1 MTTRSADLAVVVMA
15 AGQGKRMKSATPK
28 VLHPVGGRPMLDYVL
43 RAAETLGA
51 SRVVVVVGH
60 GGDAVANFVGRRA
73 VIVRQEPPRG
83 TGDAVRC
90 ALAQISES
98 TGTVM
103 ILSGDTPLVGSETVQ
118 RLLASHRRSGAAI
131 TLAAISLD
139 VPDGY
144 GRLLVAEDGRVAG
157 VVEERDAT
165 PEQRAIRLVNGGLYV
180 VEATFV
186 REALEVIK
194 PDNAQGEYYLPDV
207 IAVAVGRGLTVRA
220 EPVDPEDVLGVNT
233 RAELARLEGVMRERI
248 RRRWMT
254 DGVTLL
260 DPARIWIDDG
270 VTIGPD
276 TTIAPGAWLEG
287 HTAVGSG
294 CRIGPGSRVTNSRL
308 GDRVVVKDGCV
319 IEEAVIE
326 EGASVGPFAHLRPG
340 TVLRRDARVGNFVEL
355 KKTELGVAAKANHLS
370 YLGDA
375 TIGRGVNVG
384 AGTITCNYD
393 GVKKSQTIVEDD
405 VFIGSDSQL
414 VAPVVIG
421 KGAIVAAGTTVS
433 EDVPPG
439 ALVIGRVRQIIKK
452 GWAAKRGGVESAGA
466 GPTSASATP
475 QKKTRSVKRRTQKR
489 R

>member
-1 MTTRSADLAVVVMA
+1 MTRGTGQLAVVVMA

-43 RAAETLGA
+43 RVAEALGA

-60 GGDAVANFVGRRA
+60 GGDAVAEFVGRRA
-73 VIVRQEPPRG
+73 TIVRQDPPRG

-90 ALAQISES
+90 ALTQIPES
-98 TGTVM
+98 TGTVV
-103 ILSGDTPLVGSETVQ
+103 ILSGDTPLVRSEAVG
-118 RLLASHRRSGAAI
+118 RMVASHRRSGAAV

-144 GRLLVAEDGRVAG
+144 GRLLMAEQRVVG

-165 PEQRAIRLVNGGLYV
+165 PEQRAIRLVNGGLY
-180 VEATFV
+180 AMDAAFV
-186 REALEVIK
+186 RGALEAIK

-207 IAVAVGRGLTVRA
+207 IAVAVSRGLPVRA
-220 EPVDPEDVLGVNT
+220 EPSDPDDVLGANT
-233 RAELARLEGVMRERI
+233 RAELAELEAVMRARI
-248 RRRWMT
+248 RQRWMAE
-254 DGVTLL
+254 GVTLL
-260 DPARIWIDDG
+260 DPARVWIDDG
-270 VTIGPD
+270 VAIGAD

-287 HTAVGSG
+287 RTVVGSG
-294 CRIGPGSRVTNSRL
+294 CTIGPGSHLTDSRL

-319 IEEAVIE
+319 IEGAVIE
-326 EGASVGPFAHLRPG
+326 DGALVGPFAHLRPG
-340 TVLRRDARVGNFVEL
+340 TVLRKEARVGNFVEL
-355 KKTELGVAAKANHLS
+355 KKTELGVGSKANHLS
-370 YLGDA
+370 YLGD
-375 TIGRGVNVG
+375 TTVGRGVNVG

-393 GVKKSQTIVEDD
+393 GVTKSRTVIEDE

-439 ALVIGRVRQIIKK
+439 ALVIGRVRQIVKK
-452 GWAAKRGGVESAGA
+452 GWAAKRGSVEHAGSGTA
-466 GPTSASATP
+466 PASATP
-475 QKKTRSVKRRTQKR
+475 RKKARSVKRRTHKR

>member
-1 MTTRSADLAVVVMA
+1 MTTRAPGLAVVVMA

-28 VLHPVGGRPMLDYVL
+28 VLHAVGGRPMLEYVL
-43 RAAETLGA
+43 RAAEALAA
-51 SRVVVVVGH
+51 SRLIVVVGH
-60 GGDAVANFVGRRA
+60 GGDAVAEYVGSRA
-73 VIVRQEPPRG
+73 AIARQEPPRG

-90 ALAQISES
+90 ALALIPDFM
-98 TGTVM
+98 GTVVV
-103 ILSGDTPLVGSETVQ
+103 LSGDTPLVRTDTVL
-118 RLLASHRRSGAAI
+118 RLVESHRRTGATV

-139 VPDGY
+139 DPTGY
-144 GRLLVAEDGRVAG
+144 GRLVATEDRRVLA

-165 PEQRAIRLVNGGLYV
+165 PEQRVIRRVNGGLYAI
-180 VEATFV
+180 EATFL
-186 REALEVIK
+186 RAALDAIK

-207 IAVAVGRGLTVRA
+207 IAVAVARGLTVHG
-220 EPVDPEDVLGVNT
+220 EPIDPEDVLGVNT
-233 RAELARLEGVMRERI
+233 REELARLERVMRERI
-248 RRRWMT
+248 RRRWMAE
-254 DGVTLL
+254 GVTLL
-260 DPARIWIDDG
+260 DPDRIWIDDG

-287 HTAVGSG
+287 ETRVGSG
-294 CRIGPGSRVTNSRL
+294 GRIGLASHLINSRL

-326 EGASVGPFAHLRPG
+326 DGASVGPFAHLRPG
-340 TVLRRDARVGNFVEL
+340 TVLRKDARVGNFVEL

-393 GVKKSQTIVEDD
+393 GEKKSRTVIQDD

-421 KGAIVAAGTTVS
+421 RGSIVAAGTTVTS
-433 EDVPPG
+433 DVPPDS
-439 ALVIGRVRQIIKK
+439 LVIGRVRQIVKK
-452 GWAAKRGGVESAGA
+452 GWAKKRSGAKKPRNRKKGA
-466 GPTSASATP
+466 S
-475 QKKTRSVKRRTQKR
+475 
-489 R
+489 